1 MDIGSSTKEEPDPSD
16 RQGCLP
22 FRIPMKRHTK
32 GNFHQT
38 AAPLLFLLP
47 NILIFGTF
55 IIIPAIQGLRM
66 SFTEWG
72 VFTTPVFIGF
82 DNFIELAGDEVFW
95 KTFSNTIV
103 YSFFTVALIMVYA
116 LALALLL
123 YKNTIK
129 GEKLFRSLFYIP
141 SLLSMIT
148 VGIAWRFILGD
159 EMGIINYLL
168 RAAGGNG
175 VRWLTDSKLAM
186 VSIILVSIWAQAG
199 YYMVVLIAGLQA
211 IPIELYEAAKI
222 DGASAPKTFTSIT
235 LPLLRSTLLVVLVLA
250 TIASFKAYELISVMT
265 KGGPGYATKFIVQ
278 QVYQVA
284 FLEDRMGY
292 ASAMSIV
299 LMLIISLFT
308 VLQFKLSGREA
319 SHE

>member
-1 MDIGSSTKEEPDPSD
+1 MRGSTIVPTDREPVSHNH
-16 RQGCLP
+16 
-22 FRIPMKRHTK
+22 MKQHTK

-47 NILIFGTF
+47 NILIFGLF
-55 IIIPAIQGLRM
+55 IIVPAIQGLRM
-66 SFTEWG
+66 SLTEWG
-72 VFTTPVFIGF
+72 VFTTPRFIGF
-82 DNFIELAGDEVFW
+82 ANFVELAQDAVFW

-103 YSFFTVALIMVYA
+103 YSLFTVSLIMVYA

-129 GEKLFRSLFYIP
+129 GEKVFRSLFYIP

-168 RAAGGNG
+168 RRFGGSG
-175 VRWLTDSKLAM
+175 IPWLTDGNLAM
-186 VSIILVSIWAQAG
+186 ISIIGVSIWAQAG
-199 YYMVVLIAGLQA
+199 YYMVILIAGLQA
-211 IPIELYEAAKI
+211 IPIELYEAATI
-222 DGASAPKTFTSIT
+222 DGASKTKTFTAIT
-235 LPLLRSTLLVVLVLA
+235 LPLLRSTLLVVMVLS

-265 KGGPGYATKFIVQ
+265 KGGPGYATKLIVQ

-299 LMLIISLFT
+299 LMLIISIFT
-308 VLQFKLSGREA
+308 LVQFKFSGKEQGY
-319 SHE
+319 E

>member
-1 MDIGSSTKEEPDPSD
+1 MRGSTIVPTDREPVSHNH
-16 RQGCLP
+16 
-22 FRIPMKRHTK
+22 MKQHTK

-47 NILIFGTF
+47 NILIFGLF
-55 IIIPAIQGLRM
+55 IIVPAIQGLRM
-66 SFTEWG
+66 SLTEWG
-72 VFTTPVFIGF
+72 VFTTPRFIGF
-82 DNFIELAGDEVFW
+82 ANFVELAQDAVFW

-103 YSFFTVALIMVYA
+103 YSLFTVSLIMVYA

-129 GEKLFRSLFYIP
+129 GEKVFRSLFYVP

-168 RAAGGNG
+168 RRFGGSG
-175 VRWLTDSKLAM
+175 VPWLTDGNLAM
-186 VSIILVSIWAQAG
+186 ISIIGVSIWAQAG
-199 YYMVVLIAGLQA
+199 YYMVILIAGLQA
-211 IPIELYEAAKI
+211 IPIELYEAATI
-222 DGASAPKTFTSIT
+222 DGASKTKTFTAIT
-235 LPLLRSTLLVVLVLA
+235 LPLLRSTLLVVMVLS

-265 KGGPGYATKFIVQ
+265 KGGPGYATKLIVQ

-299 LMLIISLFT
+299 LMLIISIFT
-308 VLQFKLSGREA
+308 LVQFKFSGKEQGY
-319 SHE
+319 E

>member
-1 MDIGSSTKEEPDPSD
+1 MRGSTIVSTD
-16 RQGCLP
+16 RQP
-22 FRIPMKRHTK
+22 VYHNHMKRHTK

-47 NILIFGTF
+47 NILIFGLF
-55 IIIPAIQGLRM
+55 IIVPAIQGLRM
-66 SFTEWG
+66 SLTEWG
-72 VFTTPVFIGF
+72 VFTTPRFIGF
-82 DNFIELAGDEVFW
+82 ANFVELAQDAVFW

-103 YSFFTVALIMVYA
+103 YSLFTVSLIMVYA

-129 GEKLFRSLFYIP
+129 GEKIFRSLFYIP

-168 RAAGGNG
+168 RRLGGSG
-175 VRWLTDSKLAM
+175 IPWLTDSNLAM
-186 VSIILVSIWAQAG
+186 ISIIGVSIWAQAG
-199 YYMVVLIAGLQA
+199 YYMVILIAGLQA
-211 IPIELYEAAKI
+211 IPIELYEAATI
-222 DGASAPKTFTSIT
+222 DGASKTKTFTAIT
-235 LPLLRSTLLVVLVLA
+235 LPLLRSTLLVVMVLS

-265 KGGPGYATKFIVQ
+265 KGGPGYATKLIVQ

-299 LMLIISLFT
+299 LMLIISIFT
-308 VLQFKLSGREA
+308 LVQFKFSGKEQGY
-319 SHE
+319 E

>member
-1 MDIGSSTKEEPDPSD
+1 MRGSTIVSTD
-16 RQGCLP
+16 RQP
-22 FRIPMKRHTK
+22 VYHNHMKRHTK

-47 NILIFGTF
+47 NILIFGLF
-55 IIIPAIQGLRM
+55 IIVPAIQGLRM
-66 SFTEWG
+66 SLTEWG
-72 VFTTPVFIGF
+72 VFTTQ
-82 DNFIELAGDEVFW
+82 DAVFW

-103 YSFFTVALIMVYA
+103 YSLFTVSLIMVYA

-129 GEKLFRSLFYIP
+129 GEKIFRSLFYIP

-168 RAAGGNG
+168 RRFGGSG
-175 VRWLTDSKLAM
+175 IPWLTDSNLAM
-186 VSIILVSIWAQAG
+186 ISIIGVSIWAQAG
-199 YYMVVLIAGLQA
+199 YYMVILIAGLQA
-211 IPIELYEAAKI
+211 IPIELYEAATI
-222 DGASAPKTFTSIT
+222 DGASKTKTFTAIT
-235 LPLLRSTLLVVLVLA
+235 LPLLRSTLLVVMVLS

-265 KGGPGYATKFIVQ
+265 KGGPGYATKLIVQ

-299 LMLIISLFT
+299 LMLIISIFT
-308 VLQFKLSGREA
+308 LVQFKFSGKEQGY
-319 SHE
+319 E

>member
-1 MDIGSSTKEEPDPSD
+1 MRGSTIVSTD
-16 RQGCLP
+16 RQP
-22 FRIPMKRHTK
+22 VYHNHMKRHTK

-47 NILIFGTF
+47 NILIFGLF
-55 IIIPAIQGLRM
+55 IIVPAIQGLRM
-66 SFTEWG
+66 SLTEWG
-72 VFTTPVFIGF
+72 VFTTPRFIGF
-82 DNFIELAGDEVFW
+82 ANFVELAQDAVFW

-103 YSFFTVALIMVYA
+103 YSLFTVSLIMIYA

-129 GEKLFRSLFYIP
+129 GEKIFRSLFYIP

-168 RAAGGNG
+168 RRFGGSG
-175 VRWLTDSKLAM
+175 IPWLTDSNLAM
-186 VSIILVSIWAQAG
+186 ISIIGVSIWAQAG
-199 YYMVVLIAGLQA
+199 YYMVILIAGLQA
-211 IPIELYEAAKI
+211 IPIELYEAATI
-222 DGASAPKTFTSIT
+222 DGASKTKTFTAIT
-235 LPLLRSTLLVVLVLA
+235 LPLLRSTLLVVMVLS

-265 KGGPGYATKFIVQ
+265 KGGPGYATKLIVQ

-299 LMLIISLFT
+299 LMLIISIFT
-308 VLQFKLSGREA
+308 LVQFKFSGKEQGY
-319 SHE
+319 E

>member
-1 MDIGSSTKEEPDPSD
+1 
-16 RQGCLP
+16 
-22 FRIPMKRHTK
+22 MKQHTK

-47 NILIFGTF
+47 NILIFGLF
-55 IIIPAIQGLRM
+55 IIVPAIQGLRM
-66 SFTEWG
+66 SLTEWG
-72 VFTTPVFIGF
+72 VFTTPRFIGF
-82 DNFIELAGDEVFW
+82 ANFVELAQDAVFW

-103 YSFFTVALIMVYA
+103 YSLFTVSLIMVYA

-129 GEKLFRSLFYIP
+129 GEKVFRSLFYVP

-168 RAAGGNG
+168 RRFGGSG
-175 VRWLTDSKLAM
+175 VPWLTDGNLAM
-186 VSIILVSIWAQAG
+186 ISIIGVSIWAQAG
-199 YYMVVLIAGLQA
+199 YYMVILIAGLQA
-211 IPIELYEAAKI
+211 IPIELYEAATI
-222 DGASAPKTFTSIT
+222 DGASKTKTFTAIT
-235 LPLLRSTLLVVLVLA
+235 LPLLRSTLLVVMVLS

-265 KGGPGYATKFIVQ
+265 KGGPGYATKLIVQ

-299 LMLIISLFT
+299 LMLIISIFT
-308 VLQFKLSGREA
+308 LVQFKFSGKEQGY
-319 SHE
+319 E

>member
-1 MDIGSSTKEEPDPSD
+1 MRGSTIVSTDREPVSHNH
-16 RQGCLP
+16 
-22 FRIPMKRHTK
+22 MKQHTK

-47 NILIFGTF
+47 NILIFGLF
-55 IIIPAIQGLRM
+55 IIVPAIQGLRM
-66 SFTEWG
+66 SLTEWG
-72 VFTTPVFIGF
+72 VFTTPRFIGF
-82 DNFIELAGDEVFW
+82 ANFVELAQDAVFW

-103 YSFFTVALIMVYA
+103 YSLFTVSLIMVYA

-129 GEKLFRSLFYIP
+129 GEKVFRSLFYVP

-168 RAAGGNG
+168 RRFGGSG
-175 VRWLTDSKLAM
+175 IPWLTDGNLAM
-186 VSIILVSIWAQAG
+186 ISIIGVSIWAQAG
-199 YYMVVLIAGLQA
+199 YYMVILIAGLQA
-211 IPIELYEAAKI
+211 IPIELYEAATI
-222 DGASAPKTFTSIT
+222 DGASKTKTFTAIT
-235 LPLLRSTLLVVLVLA
+235 LPLLRSTLLVVMVLS

-265 KGGPGYATKFIVQ
+265 KGGPGYATKLIVQ

-299 LMLIISLFT
+299 LMLIISIFT
-308 VLQFKLSGREA
+308 LVQFKFSGKEQGY
-319 SHE
+319 E

>member
-199 YYMVVLIAGLQA
+199 HYMVVLIAGLQA

-222 DGASAPKTFTSIT
+222 DGASAPKTFTSFT

>member
-1 MDIGSSTKEEPDPSD
+1 MRGSTIVPTDREPVSHNH
-16 RQGCLP
+16 
-22 FRIPMKRHTK
+22 MKQHTK

-47 NILIFGTF
+47 NILIFGLF
-55 IIIPAIQGLRM
+55 IIVPAIQGLRM
-66 SFTEWG
+66 SLTEWG
-72 VFTTPVFIGF
+72 VFTTPRFIGF
-82 DNFIELAGDEVFW
+82 ANFVELAQDAVFW

-103 YSFFTVALIMVYA
+103 YSLFTVSLIMVYA

-129 GEKLFRSLFYIP
+129 GEKVFRSLFYIP

-168 RAAGGNG
+168 RRFGGSG
-175 VRWLTDSKLAM
+175 VPWLTDGNLAM
-186 VSIILVSIWAQAG
+186 ISIIGVSIWAQAG
-199 YYMVVLIAGLQA
+199 YYMVILIAGLQA
-211 IPIELYEAAKI
+211 IPIELYEAATI
-222 DGASAPKTFTSIT
+222 DGASKTKTFTAIT
-235 LPLLRSTLLVVLVLA
+235 LPLLRSTLLVVMVLS

-265 KGGPGYATKFIVQ
+265 KGGPGYATKLIVQ

-299 LMLIISLFT
+299 LMLIISIFT
-308 VLQFKLSGREA
+308 LVQFKFSGKEQGY
-319 SHE
+319 E

>member
-1 MDIGSSTKEEPDPSD
+1 MDIGSSAKEEPDPSD

-222 DGASAPKTFTSIT
+222 DGASAPKIFTSIT

>member
-1 MDIGSSTKEEPDPSD
+1 
-16 RQGCLP
+16 
-22 FRIPMKRHTK
+22 
-32 GNFHQT
+32 
-38 AAPLLFLLP
+38 
-47 NILIFGTF
+47 
-55 IIIPAIQGLRM
+55 M

-222 DGASAPKTFTSIT
+222 DGASAPKIFTSIT

>member
-1 MDIGSSTKEEPDPSD
+1 
-16 RQGCLP
+16 
-22 FRIPMKRHTK
+22 MKQHTK

-47 NILIFGTF
+47 NILIFGLF
-55 IIIPAIQGLRM
+55 IIVPAIQGLRM
-66 SFTEWG
+66 SLTEWG
-72 VFTTPVFIGF
+72 VFTTPRFIGF
-82 DNFIELAGDEVFW
+82 ANFVELAQDAVFW

-103 YSFFTVALIMVYA
+103 YSLFTVSLIMVYA

-129 GEKLFRSLFYIP
+129 GEKVFRSLFYVP

-168 RAAGGNG
+168 RRFGGSG
-175 VRWLTDSKLAM
+175 IPWLTDGNLAM
-186 VSIILVSIWAQAG
+186 ISIIGVSIWAQAG
-199 YYMVVLIAGLQA
+199 YYMVILIAGLQA
-211 IPIELYEAAKI
+211 IPIELYEAATI
-222 DGASAPKTFTSIT
+222 DGASKTKTFTAIT
-235 LPLLRSTLLVVLVLA
+235 LPLLRSTLLVVMVLS

-265 KGGPGYATKFIVQ
+265 KGGPGYATKLIVQ

-299 LMLIISLFT
+299 LMLIISIFT
-308 VLQFKLSGREA
+308 LVQFKFSGKEQGY
-319 SHE
+319 E

>member
-1 MDIGSSTKEEPDPSD
+1 
-16 RQGCLP
+16 
-22 FRIPMKRHTK
+22 MKRHTK

-47 NILIFGTF
+47 NILIFGLF
-55 IIIPAIQGLRM
+55 IIVPAIQGLRM
-66 SFTEWG
+66 SLTEWG
-72 VFTTPVFIGF
+72 VFTTPRFIGF
-82 DNFIELAGDEVFW
+82 TNFVELAQDAVFW

-103 YSFFTVALIMVYA
+103 YSLFTVSLIMVYA

-129 GEKLFRSLFYIP
+129 GEKIFRSLFYIP

-168 RAAGGNG
+168 RRLGGSG
-175 VRWLTDSKLAM
+175 IPWLTDSNLAM
-186 VSIILVSIWAQAG
+186 ISIIGVSIWAQAG
-199 YYMVVLIAGLQA
+199 YYMVILIAGLQA
-211 IPIELYEAAKI
+211 IPIELYEAATI
-222 DGASAPKTFTSIT
+222 DGASRTKTFTGIT
-235 LPLLRSTLLVVLVLA
+235 LPLLRSTLLVVMVLS

-265 KGGPGYATKFIVQ
+265 KGGPGYATKLIVQ

-299 LMLIISLFT
+299 LMLIISIFT
-308 VLQFKLSGREA
+308 LVQFKFSGREQGY
-319 SHE
+319 E

>member
-1 MDIGSSTKEEPDPSD
+1 
-16 RQGCLP
+16 
-22 FRIPMKRHTK
+22 MKRHTK

-82 DNFIELAGDEVFW
+82 DNFKELIGDEVFW

-103 YSFFTVALIMVYA
+103 YSFFTVSLIMVYA

-123 YKNTIK
+123 YKNTLK
-129 GEKLFRSLFYIP
+129 GEKIFRSLFYIP

-159 EMGIINYLL
+159 EMGIVNYLL
-168 RAAGGNG
+168 RSMGGDG
-175 VRWLTDSKLAM
+175 IRWLTDSKLAM
-186 VSIILVSIWAQAG
+186 VSIIGVSIWAQAG

-211 IPIELYEAAKI
+211 IPIELYEASKI
-222 DGASAPKTFTSIT
+222 DGASTTKTFTSIT

-299 LMLIISLFT
+299 LMLIIALFT
-308 VLQFKLSGREA
+308 VLQFKFSGKE
-319 SHE
+319 SDHE

>member
-1 MDIGSSTKEEPDPSD
+1 MRGSTIVSTD
-16 RQGCLP
+16 RQP
-22 FRIPMKRHTK
+22 VYHNHMKRHTK

-47 NILIFGTF
+47 NILIFGLF
-55 IIIPAIQGLRM
+55 IIVPAIQGLRM
-66 SFTEWG
+66 SLTEWG
-72 VFTTPVFIGF
+72 VFTTPRFIGF
-82 DNFIELAGDEVFW
+82 ANFVELAQDAVFW

-103 YSFFTVALIMVYA
+103 YSLFTVSLIMVYA

-129 GEKLFRSLFYIP
+129 GEKIFRSLFYIP

-168 RAAGGNG
+168 RRFGGSG
-175 VRWLTDSKLAM
+175 IPWLTDSNLAM
-186 VSIILVSIWAQAG
+186 ISIIGVSIWAQAG
-199 YYMVVLIAGLQA
+199 YYMVILIAGLQA
-211 IPIELYEAAKI
+211 IPIELYEAATI
-222 DGASAPKTFTSIT
+222 DGASRTKTFTAIT
-235 LPLLRSTLLVVLVLA
+235 IPLLRSTLLVVMVLS

-265 KGGPGYATKFIVQ
+265 KGGPGYATKLIVQ

-299 LMLIISLFT
+299 LMLIISIFT
-308 VLQFKLSGREA
+308 LVQFKFSGREQGY
-319 SHE
+319 E

>member
-1 MDIGSSTKEEPDPSD
+1 MRGSTIVSTD
-16 RQGCLP
+16 RQP
-22 FRIPMKRHTK
+22 VYHNHMKRHTK

-47 NILIFGTF
+47 NILIFGLF
-55 IIIPAIQGLRM
+55 IIVPAIQGLRM
-66 SFTEWG
+66 SLTEWG
-72 VFTTPVFIGF
+72 VFTTPRFIGF
-82 DNFIELAGDEVFW
+82 ANFVELAQDAVFW

-103 YSFFTVALIMVYA
+103 YSLFTVSLIMVYA

-129 GEKLFRSLFYIP
+129 GEKIFRSLFYIP

-168 RAAGGNG
+168 RRFGGSG
-175 VRWLTDSKLAM
+175 IPWLTDSNLAM
-186 VSIILVSIWAQAG
+186 VSIIGVSIWAQAG
-199 YYMVVLIAGLQA
+199 YYMVILIAGLQA
-211 IPIELYEAAKI
+211 IPIELYEAATI
-222 DGASAPKTFTSIT
+222 DGASKTKTFTAIT
-235 LPLLRSTLLVVLVLA
+235 LPLLRSTLLVVMVLS

-265 KGGPGYATKFIVQ
+265 KGGPGYATKLIVQ

-299 LMLIISLFT
+299 LMLIISIFT
-308 VLQFKLSGREA
+308 LVQFKFSGKEQGY
-319 SHE
+319 E

>member
-1 MDIGSSTKEEPDPSD
+1 MRGSTIVSTDREPVYHNH
-16 RQGCLP
+16 
-22 FRIPMKRHTK
+22 MKRHTK

-47 NILIFGTF
+47 NILIFGLF
-55 IIIPAIQGLRM
+55 IIVPAIQGLRM

-72 VFTTPVFIGF
+72 VFTTPRFIGF
-82 DNFIELAGDEVFW
+82 ANFVELAQDAVFW

-103 YSFFTVALIMVYA
+103 YSLFTVSLIMVYA

-129 GEKLFRSLFYIP
+129 GEKIFRSLFYIP

-168 RAAGGNG
+168 RRLGGSG
-175 VRWLTDSKLAM
+175 IPWLTDSNLAM
-186 VSIILVSIWAQAG
+186 ISIIGVSIWAQAG
-199 YYMVVLIAGLQA
+199 YYMVILIAGLQA
-211 IPIELYEAAKI
+211 IPIELYEAATI
-222 DGASAPKTFTSIT
+222 DGASKTKTFTAIT
-235 LPLLRSTLLVVLVLA
+235 LPLLRSTLLVVMVLS

-265 KGGPGYATKFIVQ
+265 KGGPGYATKLIVQ

-299 LMLIISLFT
+299 LMLIISIFT
-308 VLQFKLSGREA
+308 LVQFKFSGKEQGY
-319 SHE
+319 E

>member
-1 MDIGSSTKEEPDPSD
+1 MRGSTIVPTDREPVSHNH
-16 RQGCLP
+16 
-22 FRIPMKRHTK
+22 MKQHTK

-47 NILIFGTF
+47 NILIFGLF
-55 IIIPAIQGLRM
+55 IIVPAIQGLRM
-66 SFTEWG
+66 SLTEWG
-72 VFTTPVFIGF
+72 VFTTPRFIGF
-82 DNFIELAGDEVFW
+82 ANFVELAQDAVFW

-103 YSFFTVALIMVYA
+103 YSLFTVSLIMVYA

-129 GEKLFRSLFYIP
+129 GEKVFRSLFYVP

-168 RAAGGNG
+168 RRFGGSG
-175 VRWLTDSKLAM
+175 IPWLTDGNLAM
-186 VSIILVSIWAQAG
+186 ISIIGVSIWAQAG
-199 YYMVVLIAGLQA
+199 YYMVILIAGLQA
-211 IPIELYEAAKI
+211 IPIELYEAATI
-222 DGASAPKTFTSIT
+222 DGASKTKTFTAIT
-235 LPLLRSTLLVVLVLA
+235 LPLLRSTLLVVMVLS

-265 KGGPGYATKFIVQ
+265 KGGPGYATKLIVQ

-299 LMLIISLFT
+299 LMLIISIFT
-308 VLQFKLSGREA
+308 LVQFKFSGKEQGY
-319 SHE
+319 E

>member
-1 MDIGSSTKEEPDPSD
+1 
-16 RQGCLP
+16 
-22 FRIPMKRHTK
+22 MKQHTK

-47 NILIFGTF
+47 NILIFGLF
-55 IIIPAIQGLRM
+55 IIVPAIQGLRM
-66 SFTEWG
+66 SLTEWG
-72 VFTTPVFIGF
+72 VFTTPRFIGF
-82 DNFIELAGDEVFW
+82 ANFVELAQDAVFW

-103 YSFFTVALIMVYA
+103 YSLFTVSLIMVYA

-129 GEKLFRSLFYIP
+129 GEKVFRSLFYIP

-168 RAAGGNG
+168 RRFGGSG
-175 VRWLTDSKLAM
+175 VPWLTDGNLAM
-186 VSIILVSIWAQAG
+186 ISIIGVSIWAQAG
-199 YYMVVLIAGLQA
+199 YYMVILIAGLQA
-211 IPIELYEAAKI
+211 IPIELYEAATI
-222 DGASAPKTFTSIT
+222 DGASKTKTFTAIT
-235 LPLLRSTLLVVLVLA
+235 LPLLRSTLLVVMVLS

-265 KGGPGYATKFIVQ
+265 KGGPGYATKLIVQ

-299 LMLIISLFT
+299 LMLIISIFT
-308 VLQFKLSGREA
+308 LVQFKFSGKEQGY
-319 SHE
+319 E

>member
-1 MDIGSSTKEEPDPSD
+1 
-16 RQGCLP
+16 
-22 FRIPMKRHTK
+22 MKQRTK

-47 NILIFGTF
+47 NIVIFGTF
-55 IIIPAIQGLRM
+55 IIIPAVQGLRM

-72 VFTTPVFIGF
+72 VFTTPRFIGLY
-82 DNFIELAGDEVFW
+82 NFKELIADEVFW
-95 KTFSNTIV
+95 KTFANTLS
-103 YSFFTVALIMVYA
+103 YSFFTVSLIMIYA

-129 GEKLFRSLFYIP
+129 GEKAFRSLFYIP

-159 EMGIINYLL
+159 EMGIINYLI
-168 RAAGGNG
+168 RASGGSG

-186 VSIILVSIWAQAG
+186 VSIIGVSIWAQAG
-199 YYMVVLIAGLQA
+199 YYMVILIAGLQA
-211 IPIELYEAAKI
+211 IPLDLYEAAKI
-222 DGASAPKTFTSIT
+222 DGSSTPRTFISIT
-235 LPLLRSTLLVVLVLA
+235 LPLLKSTLLVVLVLA
-250 TIASFKAYELISVMT
+250 TITSFKAYELIAVMT
-265 KGGPGYATKFIVQ
+265 KGGPGYATKLIVQ

-308 VLQFKLSGREA
+308 VVQFKVSGRDQDYE
-319 SHE
+319 

>member
-1 MDIGSSTKEEPDPSD
+1 MRSHS
-16 RQGCLP
+16 
-22 FRIPMKRHTK
+22 K

-72 VFTTPVFIGF
+72 VFTPVRFIGL
-82 DNFIELAGDEVFW
+82 DNFKELIADEVFW
-95 KTFSNTIV
+95 KTFSNTMV
-103 YSFFTVALIMVYA
+103 YSFFTVTLIMVYS
-116 LALALLL
+116 LVLALLL
-123 YKNTIK
+123 YRNTLK

-168 RAAGGNG
+168 RLYGGEG
-175 VRWLTDSKLAM
+175 VRWLTDSTLSM
-186 VSIILVSIWAQAG
+186 VSIIGVSIWAQAG

-211 IPIELYEAAKI
+211 IPIELYEASRI
-222 DGASAPKTFTSIT
+222 DGASPPKTFFFIT
-235 LPLLRSTLLVVLVLA
+235 MPLLKSTLLVVMVLA

-265 KGGPGYATKFIVQ
+265 KGGPGYATKLIVQ

-292 ASAMSIV
+292 ASAMSIA
-299 LMLIISLFT
+299 LMLIIAIFT
-308 VLQFKLSGREA
+308 LLQFKLNGKDQD
-319 SHE
+319 HE

>member
-1 MDIGSSTKEEPDPSD
+1 M
-16 RQGCLP
+16 GCIHYP
-22 FRIPMKRHTK
+22 QVHRFAQDT
-32 GNFHQT
+32 
-38 AAPLLFLLP
+38 
-47 NILIFGTF
+47 
-55 IIIPAIQGLRM
+55 
-66 SFTEWG
+66 
-72 VFTTPVFIGF
+72 
-82 DNFIELAGDEVFW
+82 VFW

-103 YSFFTVALIMVYA
+103 YSLFTVSLIMVYA

-129 GEKLFRSLFYIP
+129 GEKIFRSLFYIP

-168 RAAGGNG
+168 RQSGGSG
-175 VRWLTDSKLAM
+175 IPWLTDGNLAM
-186 VSIILVSIWAQAG
+186 VSIIGVSIWAQAG
-199 YYMVVLIAGLQA
+199 YYMIILIAGLQA
-211 IPIELYEAAKI
+211 IPLELYEAATI
-222 DGASAPKTFTSIT
+222 DGASTTKTFTAIT
-235 LPLLRSTLLVVLVLA
+235 LPLLRSTLLVVMVLS

-265 KGGPGYATKFIVQ
+265 KGGPGYATKLIVQ

-299 LMLIISLFT
+299 LMLIISIFT
-308 VLQFKLSGREA
+308 LVQFKFTGKEQDY
-319 SHE
+319 E

>member
-1 MDIGSSTKEEPDPSD
+1 
-16 RQGCLP
+16 
-22 FRIPMKRHTK
+22 MKQHTK

-47 NILIFGTF
+47 NILIFGLF
-55 IIIPAIQGLRM
+55 IIVPAIQGLRM

-72 VFTTPVFIGF
+72 VFTTPRFIGF
-82 DNFIELAGDEVFW
+82 ANFVELAQDTVFW

-103 YSFFTVALIMVYA
+103 YSLFTVSLIMVYA

-129 GEKLFRSLFYIP
+129 GEKIFRSLFYIP

-168 RAAGGNG
+168 RQSGGSG
-175 VRWLTDSKLAM
+175 IPWLTDGNLAM
-186 VSIILVSIWAQAG
+186 VSIIGVSIWAQAG
-199 YYMVVLIAGLQA
+199 YYMIILIAGLQA
-211 IPIELYEAAKI
+211 IPLELYEAATI
-222 DGASAPKTFTSIT
+222 DGASTTKTFTAIT
-235 LPLLRSTLLVVLVLA
+235 LPLLRSTLLVVMVLS

-265 KGGPGYATKFIVQ
+265 KGGPGYATKLIVQ

-299 LMLIISLFT
+299 LMLIISIFT
-308 VLQFKLSGREA
+308 LVQFKFTGKEQDY
-319 SHE
+319 E

>member
-1 MDIGSSTKEEPDPSD
+1 MRGSTIVSTD
-16 RQGCLP
+16 RQP
-22 FRIPMKRHTK
+22 VYHNHMKRHTK

-47 NILIFGTF
+47 NILIFGLF
-55 IIIPAIQGLRM
+55 IIVPAIQGLRM
-66 SFTEWG
+66 SLTEWG
-72 VFTTPVFIGF
+72 VFTTPRFIGF
-82 DNFIELAGDEVFW
+82 ANFVELAQDAVFW

-103 YSFFTVALIMVYA
+103 YSLFTVSLIMVYA

-129 GEKLFRSLFYIP
+129 GEKVFRSLFYIP

-168 RAAGGNG
+168 RRLGGSG
-175 VRWLTDSKLAM
+175 IPWLTDSNLAM
-186 VSIILVSIWAQAG
+186 ISIIGVSIWAQAG
-199 YYMVVLIAGLQA
+199 YYMVILIAGLQA
-211 IPIELYEAAKI
+211 IPIELYEAATI
-222 DGASAPKTFTSIT
+222 DGASKTKTFTAIT
-235 LPLLRSTLLVVLVLA
+235 LPLLRSTLLVVMVLS

-265 KGGPGYATKFIVQ
+265 KGGPGYATKLIVQ

-299 LMLIISLFT
+299 LMLIISIFT
-308 VLQFKLSGREA
+308 LVQFKFSGKEQGY
-319 SHE
+319 E

>member
-1 MDIGSSTKEEPDPSD
+1 
-16 RQGCLP
+16 
-22 FRIPMKRHTK
+22 MKRHTK

-47 NILIFGTF
+47 NILIFGLF
-55 IIIPAIQGLRM
+55 IIVPAIQGLRM
-66 SFTEWG
+66 SLTEWG
-72 VFTTPVFIGF
+72 VFTTPRFIGF
-82 DNFIELAGDEVFW
+82 ANFVELAQDAVFW

-103 YSFFTVALIMVYA
+103 YSLFTVSLIMIYA

-129 GEKLFRSLFYIP
+129 GEKIFRSLFYIP

-168 RAAGGNG
+168 RRLGGSG
-175 VRWLTDSKLAM
+175 IPWLTDSNLAM
-186 VSIILVSIWAQAG
+186 ISIIGVSIWAQAG
-199 YYMVVLIAGLQA
+199 YYMVILIAGLQA
-211 IPIELYEAAKI
+211 IPIELYEAATI
-222 DGASAPKTFTSIT
+222 DGASKTKTFTAIT
-235 LPLLRSTLLVVLVLA
+235 LPLLRSTLLVVMVLS

-265 KGGPGYATKFIVQ
+265 KGGPGYATKLIVQ

-299 LMLIISLFT
+299 LMLIISIFT
-308 VLQFKLSGREA
+308 LVQFKFSGKEQGY
-319 SHE
+319 E

>member
-1 MDIGSSTKEEPDPSD
+1 
-16 RQGCLP
+16 
-22 FRIPMKRHTK
+22 MKSHNK

-47 NILIFGTF
+47 NMLIFGLF

-72 VFTTPVFIGF
+72 VFTPIRFIGL
-82 DNFIELAGDEVFW
+82 DNFKELASDEVFW
-95 KTFSNTIV
+95 KTFSNTLV
-103 YSFFTVALIMVYA
+103 YSFFTVSLVMFYS
-116 LALALLL
+116 LTLALLL
-123 YKNTIK
+123 YRNTLK
-129 GEKLFRSLFYIP
+129 GEKVFRSLFYIP

-168 RAAGGNG
+168 RASGGKG
-175 VRWLTDSKLAM
+175 VRWLTDSTLSM
-186 VSIILVSIWAQAG
+186 VSIIGVSIWAQAG

-211 IPIELYEAAKI
+211 IPIVLYEAAKI
-222 DGASAPKTFTSIT
+222 DGASRSRTFFSIT
-235 LPLLRSTLLVVLVLA
+235 MPLLKSTLLVVLVLA

-265 KGGPGYATKFIVQ
+265 KGGPGYATKLIVQ

-308 VLQFKLSGREA
+308 VLQFKLKGKEQGY
-319 SHE
+319 E